1 LYTDSEVVSRHLRP
15 VSPALASHHIRC
27 GGWTDDLKMKR
38 PVGKA
43 AIFKLLVVVFQKSF
57 EELLF
62 ATY

>member
-1 LYTDSEVVSRHLRP
+1 
-15 VSPALASHHIRC
+15 
-27 GGWTDDLKMKR
+27 MKR